1 MSRYNRRAR
10 VTNNEFAWI
19 GDTAMAAW
27 GYTDETSDAG
37 IHGFDATA
45 GDFPRH
51 TVISNNVVREVGI
64 WWVSISG

>member
-1 MSRYNRRAR
+1 
-10 VTNNEFAWI
+10 
-19 GDTAMAAW
+19 MAAW